1 MAADPSEASEMT
13 SDIYWIINADGEASL
28 YPDIGLMRVI
38 IWGAGLAGGSSVDSG
53 KMPVAWQV
61 V

>member
-1 MAADPSEASEMT
+1 MT
-13 SDIYWIINADGEASL
+13 SDIYWIINADGESSF

-38 IWGAGLAGGSSVDSG
+38 IWEAGLAHGSSVESG
-53 KMPVAWQV
+53 KMPVAWEV